1 MEETFVKAEELAEHV
16 KEYINNRMDA
26 VKLNTAEKSSKLLA
40 TVIASVVVAMFFIT
54 FLFFASTAL
63 AFVFSRI
70 TGALSWGFLIVGG
83 IYLLL
88 GVLVW
93 LLKDRILQLPIMNAL
108 LRQCAGSAPT
118 TSNDRTGPPLPDCCA
133 MASACCGWLCRP
145 G

>member
-1 MEETFVKAEELAEHV
+1 MLYVTKWKKWHNVKMGMMEETFVKAEELAEHV
-16 KEYINNRMDA
+16 KQYINNRMDA

-83 IYLLL
+83 IYLML
-88 GVLVW
+88 GAIIW

-108 LRQCAGSAPT
+108 LQQLFT
-118 TSNDRTGPPLPDCCA
+118 DNEDKDDE
-133 MASACCGWLCRP
+133 
-145 G
+145 